1 MDTLII
7 GTPEL
12 NVDQQFLVS
21 AHRMLADL
29 VAGGAALGWA
39 DPPSPPDVATLVNG
53 VASAARK
60 GDAALYAA
68 YLDGNLAGL
77 GYWRRRIRPVH
88 WPHADLEKLAVAPGA
103 QGRGIGRALTSALV
117 QDARKAGIEVLTL
130 DARGDNV
137 RALHLYQSLGFTE
150 YGRLTDYAAF
160 GERRYDMVMCKL
172 DFRV

>member
-1 MDTLII
+1 MNALII
-7 GTPEL
+7 SMPEL
-12 NVDQQFLVS
+12 NVDQRFMTS
-21 AHRMLADL
+21 AHRMLAGL
-29 VAGGAALGWA
+29 VAEGAALGWV
-39 DPPSPPDVATLVNG
+39 DPPSPADVAALITPIV
-53 VASAARK
+53 SAARK

-68 YLDGNLAGL
+68 YLDAGLVGL
-77 GYWRRRIRPVH
+77 GYWRRRERPVH
-88 WPHADLEKLAVAPGA
+88 WPHADLEKIAVAPAA

-130 DARGDNV
+130 DARGDNT
-137 RALHLYQSLGFTE
+137 RALRLYQSLGFTE